1 MRSEFRWRCCLQ
13 EIYSGLTRLQFWQ
26 RAESVLRHVSGM
38 LEAGAHREHDTRLLL
53 EHRRTDTGARKTF
66 RDLSL
71 IPFSKEKRETSSELK
86 WGKMTNEKFLQKLSV
101 SYPSLENLW
110 SFLRTKPLSGSQA
123 SAVVG
128 FSSSVPFLFFRSKWE
143 LSIWWW
149 GRVEGACGG

>member
-1 MRSEFRWRCCLQ
+1 MRSEFRWRCSLQ

-26 RAESVLRHVSGM
+26 RAESALRHVSGM

-53 EHRRTDTGARKTF
+53 EHRPTDTGAPKTF

-71 IPFSKEKRETSSELK
+71 IPFSKEKRETSSDLK
-86 WGKMTNEKFLQKLSV
+86 WDKMTNEKFPQKLSV

-128 FSSSVPFLFFRSKWE
+128 FSSSVPFLFFCSKWE